1 MTIRISAVIPTFNR
15 AGYLRKVISSL
26 VEQTLPQD
34 QYEIIV
40 VDNCSTDDT
49 KQVVA
54 EFSHVTNLRYIFE
67 PVQGLSQARNTG
79 WQQSR
84 GEYVAFT
91 DDDAIVAT
99 DWLEQILYTF
109 ESVAPQAGCVG
120 GRVEPIWEV
129 PRPVWLADE
138 YIELFAVLEKTSPQ
152 VLTKKEFVV
161 GANIAFRKNTLE
173 TVGGFLPG
181 LGRIGRKLLS
191 NDETLIQMELERVN
205 IPRYYNPEIKV
216 KHHIPASRLTQK
228 WMLRR
233 MYWQGVS
240 DALLEVHVN
249 RLHMWQRARLG
260 LHRLRRLI
268 CQTSTWRAFISSA
281 DLVEEFRAK
290 CHALY
295 KWGNIMG
302 LLGFLNIKFDD

>member
-15 AGYLRKVISSL
+15 AGYLRKAISSL
-26 VEQTLPQD
+26 VEQTLSQD

-54 EFSHVTNLRYIFE
+54 EFSHVANLRYIFE
-67 PVQGLSQARNTG
+67 PVQGLNRARNTG
-79 WQQSR
+79 WQHAY

-91 DDDAIVAT
+91 DDDAVVAT

-129 PRPVWLADE
+129 PRPVWLPDE
-138 YIELFAVLEKTSPQ
+138 LMILYTITTMSHPKMLA
-152 VLTKKEFVV
+152 KEEAIL
-161 GANIAFRKNTLE
+161 GANIAFRKSALE
-173 TVGGFLPG
+173 TVGGFLPT
-181 LGRIGRKLLS
+181 LDRIGQKLLS
-191 NDETLIQMELERVN
+191 NGETLIQMELER
-205 IPRYYNPEIKV
+205 IKIFRFFSPDIMV

-240 DALLEVHVN
+240 DALFEVYSSK
-249 RLHMWQRARLG
+249 LQGWQRIRLG
-260 LHRLRRLI
+260 LYRLRRLI
-268 CQTSTWRAFISSA
+268 CKESTWRAFVSSFDTA
-281 DLVEEFRAK
+281 EEFRSK
-290 CHALY
+290 CYAY
-295 KWGNIMG
+295 SGWGYILG
-302 LLGFLNIKFDD
+302 LLGFAR